1 MAYSTTSK
9 FVQLTP
15 YLLMEW
21 MYADQPD
28 PETYPVNTG
37 STTVGFNKMVNGYI
51 TAIVNNASIVPTNQ
65 IYNLDSNYEVTHNTA
80 ENSVVQIATNSFIT
94 LDPGLIIPFND
105 FSDELTPTDQLQ
117 INFPANIQV
126 VYDSIRYHIVAGYN
140 LSNLDGIII
149 NVKYQDVNLTYVTF
163 SQILIQKGTQQV
175 YTLNP
180 TPLKIGANIYD
191 RYLEVKVPSL
201 SNMNNTYQAAA
212 ASFRSQ
218 TLAALTSQSGRGYV
232 YGAPIRIELWT
243 VASKSDY
250 LGYERYD
257 SELTSALSLES
268 EDPFSNIGAVIK
280 ESDSGQFFEYFA
292 TDNQGFVE
300 DFILFQNSIGN
311 NYYINHQIETL
322 EQIGVAIIT
331 TNTFQTIQTTGFDV
345 PNYYRPIVKNAAT
358 ASSFT
363 LKYTMS
369 LVNTVDNSRVVR
381 IGTYT
386 SANPGQW
393 GPNITPLKLNTFPQV
408 MKIYNKVYNQAPL
421 NIPAPV
427 NPTPTEIVKVSNVF
441 IDSRNVS
448 TTSIPLIIRN
458 GSIQNDTSAAPTVA
472 QSAGTMVIDVTPFD
486 NYYKFKMY
494 KSGSDGSPVEIDLG
508 DTVNYKMVF
517 IDNTGKKI
525 YVPSLQD
532 KNLANSS
539 KGEVAFR
546 IDDSIS
552 STILQLNDRRF
563 FIAQGGDPVSTV
575 ESVQTNPNVNVTVT
589 TNT

>member
-1 MAYSTTSK
+1 VAYSTTSK

-37 STTVGFNKMVNGYI
+37 SITVGFNKMVNGYV

-65 IYNLDSNYEVTHNTA
+65 IYNIDTNYEVTHNTA
-80 ENSVVQIATNSFIT
+80 ENSVVQIATNSFVT

-201 SNMNNTYQAAA
+201 VAMNNSYQAAA
-212 ASFRSQ
+212 ASFRTQ
-218 TLAALTSQSGRGYV
+218 TLASLTSQSGRGYV

-243 VASKSDY
+243 VVSKSDY

-386 SANPGQW
+386 SSNPGQW
-393 GPNITPLKLNTFPQV
+393 GPNITPIRLNTFPQV
-408 MKIYNKVYNQAPL
+408 MKIYNKIYNQAPL

-448 TTSIPLIIRN
+448 TTNIPLIIRN
-458 GSIQNDTSAAPTVA
+458 GSIQNDTSAAPIVA

-508 DTVNYKMVF
+508 DTINYKMVF
-517 IDNTGKKI
+517 IGNTGKKI

-532 KNLANSS
+532 RNLANPSR
-539 KGEVAFR
+539 GEVAFR

-563 FIAQGGDPVSTV
+563 FIAQGGDPASTV
-575 ESVQTNPNVNVTVT
+575 QSVQTNPNVNVTVT

>member
-21 MYADQPD
+21 MYADQPN

-37 STTVGFNKMVNGYI
+37 TVTVGYNKMINGYI
-51 TAIVNNASIVPTNQ
+51 TAIVNNAAIVPTNQ
-65 IYNLDSNYEVTHNTA
+65 IYNLNENYPVTHNA
-80 ENSVVQIATNSFIT
+80 GENSVVQISTNSFVT

-105 FSDELTPTDQLQ
+105 FSNELTPTSELQ
-117 INFPANIQV
+117 INFPGNIEV

-140 LSNLDGIII
+140 LSNIDGVILS
-149 NVKYQDVNLTYVTF
+149 VKYQDVNQTFVTF
-163 SQILIQKGTQQV
+163 SQALIQKGTQQS

-180 TPLKIGANIYD
+180 SPLKIGANIYD
-191 RYLEVKVPSL
+191 RYFEVKVPSL
-201 SNMNNTYQAAA
+201 VDMNNKYQAAA
-212 ASFRSQ
+212 SSFKSQ

-232 YGAPIRIELWT
+232 YASPIRIEVWS
-243 VASKSDY
+243 VVSKSDY

-257 SELTSALSLES
+257 SELISALSLES

-280 ESDSGQFFEYFA
+280 ESSSGQFFEYFA
-292 TDNQGFVE
+292 TDNEGFVE

-331 TNTFQTIQTTGFDV
+331 TNTFQTIQTTGYDV
-345 PNYYRPIVKNAAT
+345 PNFYRPIVRNSAVAA
-358 ASSFT
+358 SFT
-363 LKYTMS
+363 LRYTMS

-386 SANPGQW
+386 SNNPGQW
-393 GPNITPLKLNTFPQV
+393 GPNISPIQLNTFPQV
-408 MKIYNKVYNQAPL
+408 MKIYNKVYNQAAL
-421 NIPAPV
+421 NIPGQS
-427 NPTPTEIVKVSNVF
+427 NPTPTEVVRTNNLFINYSN
-441 IDSRNVS
+441 IS
-448 TTSIPLIIRN
+448 TTNIPLIIRD
-458 GSIQNDTSAAPTVA
+458 GSIQNDTSAAPNIA
-472 QSAGTMVIDVTPFD
+472 QPSGRLVVDVTPFD

-494 KSGSDGSPVEIDLG
+494 KSGSDGAPVEIDLG
-508 DTVNYKMVF
+508 DTSNYKMVF
-517 IDNTGKKI
+517 IDNTGKKL
-525 YVPSLQD
+525 YVASLQD

-546 IDDSIS
+546 MDDSIS
-552 STILQLNDRRF
+552 GTILQLRDRRF
-563 FIAQGGDPVSTV
+563 FITQGGDPTSTV
-575 ESVQTNPNVNVTVT
+575 TSVQTNPNANVTVT
-589 TNT
+589 RNT

>member
-393 GPNITPLKLNTFPQV
+393 GPNITPIKLNTFPQV

-552 STILQLNDRRF
+552 STILQLRDRRF

>member
-1 MAYSTTSK
+1 
-9 FVQLTP
+9 
-15 YLLMEW
+15 

-37 STTVGFNKMVNGYI
+37 TITVGFNKMVNGYI
-51 TAIVNNASIVPTNQ
+51 TAIVNNAAIVPTNQ
-65 IYNLDSNYEVTHNTA
+65 IYNLDINYPVTHNTA

-201 SNMNNTYQAAA
+201 VAMNNTYQAAA

-386 SANPGQW
+386 SSNPGQW
-393 GPNITPLKLNTFPQV
+393 GPNITPIKLNTFPQV
-408 MKIYNKVYNQAPL
+408 MKIYNKIYNQAPL

-517 IDNTGKKI
+517 IDNTGKKL

-532 KNLANSS
+532 KNLANPS

-546 IDDSIS
+546 MDDSIS
-552 STILQLNDRRF
+552 STILQLNDHRF

>member
-1 MAYSTTSK
+1 VAYSTTSK

-65 IYNLDSNYEVTHNTA
+65 IYNLDINYPVTHNTA

-201 SNMNNTYQAAA
+201 VAMNNSYQAAA
-212 ASFRSQ
+212 ASFRTQ

-393 GPNITPLKLNTFPQV
+393 GPNITPIKLNTFPQV

-472 QSAGTMVIDVTPFD
+472 QSAGTMVIDVSPFD

-552 STILQLNDRRF
+552 STILQLRDRRF

>member
-1 MAYSTTSK
+1 
-9 FVQLTP
+9 
-15 YLLMEW
+15 

-51 TAIVNNASIVPTNQ
+51 TAIVNNAAIVPTNQ
-65 IYNLDSNYEVTHNTA
+65 IYNLNENYETTHNTA
-80 ENSVVQIATNSFIT
+80 ENSVVQIATNSFVT

-180 TPLKIGANIYD
+180 NPLKIGANIYD

-393 GPNITPLKLNTFPQV
+393 GPNITPIKLNTFPQV

-427 NPTPTEIVKVSNVF
+427 NPAPTEIVKVSNVF

-532 KNLANSS
+532 KNLANPS

-552 STILQLNDRRF
+552 STILQLRDRRF

>member
-51 TAIVNNASIVPTNQ
+51 TAIVNNAAIVPTNQ

-393 GPNITPLKLNTFPQV
+393 GPNITPIKLNTFPQV

>member
-1 MAYSTTSK
+1 
-9 FVQLTP
+9 
-15 YLLMEW
+15 MEW

-393 GPNITPLKLNTFPQV
+393 GPNITPIKLNTFPQV

-552 STILQLNDRRF
+552 STILQLRDRRF

>member
-51 TAIVNNASIVPTNQ
+51 TAIVNNAAIVPTNQ
-65 IYNLDSNYEVTHNTA
+65 IYNLNENYETTHNTA
-80 ENSVVQIATNSFIT
+80 ENSVVQIATNSFVT

-180 TPLKIGANIYD
+180 NPLKIGANIYD

-393 GPNITPLKLNTFPQV
+393 GPNITPIKLNTFPQV

-427 NPTPTEIVKVSNVF
+427 NPAPTEIVKVSNVF

-532 KNLANSS
+532 KNLANPS

-552 STILQLNDRRF
+552 STILQLRDRRF

>member
-51 TAIVNNASIVPTNQ
+51 TAIVNNAAIVPTNQ
-65 IYNLDSNYEVTHNTA
+65 IYNLDINYEVTHNTA

-140 LSNLDGIII
+140 LSNLDGVII

-201 SNMNNTYQAAA
+201 VAMNNTYQAAA
-212 ASFRSQ
+212 ASSRSQ

-393 GPNITPLKLNTFPQV
+393 GPNITPIKLNTFPQV

-472 QSAGTMVIDVTPFD
+472 QSAGTMVIDVSPFD

-552 STILQLNDRRF
+552 STILQLRDRRF

>member
-1 MAYSTTSK
+1 
-9 FVQLTP
+9 
-15 YLLMEW
+15 MEW

-37 STTVGFNKMVNGYI
+37 TITVGFNKMVNGYI
-51 TAIVNNASIVPTNQ
+51 TAIVNNAAIVPTNQ
-65 IYNLDSNYEVTHNTA
+65 IYNLDINYPVTHNTA

-201 SNMNNTYQAAA
+201 VAMNNTYQAAA

-386 SANPGQW
+386 SSNPGQW
-393 GPNITPLKLNTFPQV
+393 GPNITPIKLNTFPQV
-408 MKIYNKVYNQAPL
+408 MKIYNKIYNQAPL

-517 IDNTGKKI
+517 IDNTGKKL

-532 KNLANSS
+532 KNLANPS

-546 IDDSIS
+546 MDDSIS
-552 STILQLNDRRF
+552 STILQLNDHRF

>member
-1 MAYSTTSK
+1 VAYSTTSK

-51 TAIVNNASIVPTNQ
+51 TAIVNNSSIVPTNQ
-65 IYNLDSNYEVTHNTA
+65 IYNLDVDYEITHNTA
-80 ENSVVQIATNSFIT
+80 ENSVVQIATNSFVT

-105 FSDELTPTDQLQ
+105 FSDELTPTNELE
-117 INFPANIQV
+117 INFPGNIQV

-140 LSNLDGIII
+140 LSNIDGIIV
-149 NVKYQDVNLTYVTF
+149 NVKYQDINQTYVTF

-201 SNMNNTYQAAA
+201 ADMNNKYQAAA

-218 TLAALTSQSGRGYV
+218 TLAGLTSQSGRGYV

-243 VASKSDY
+243 VRNKVDY
-250 LGYERYD
+250 LGYERYE

-280 ESDSGQFFEYFA
+280 ESTSGQFFEYFA
-292 TDNQGFVE
+292 TDNEGFVE

-311 NYYINHQIETL
+311 NYYINHQIEIL
-322 EQIGVAIIT
+322 EQIGVAVIT

-345 PNYYRPIVKNAAT
+345 PNFYRPIIKNAAV
-358 ASSFT
+358 AASFT

-369 LVNTVDNSRVVR
+369 LVNTVDNSRIIR

-386 SANPGQW
+386 SNSPSQW
-393 GPNITPLKLNTFPQV
+393 GPNITPIQLSTFPQS
-408 MKIYNKVYNQAPL
+408 MKIYNKIYNQAPL
-421 NIPAPV
+421 NVPGPSNPV
-427 NPTPTEIVKVSNVF
+427 PVEVVKVNNVF
-441 IDSRNVS
+441 IDSRSVTTTNV
-448 TTSIPLIIRN
+448 PLIIR
-458 GSIQNDTSAAPTVA
+458 GPSVQNDTSSEPAVA
-472 QSAGTMVIDVTPFD
+472 RPSGTMVIDVTPFD

-494 KSGSDGSPVEIDLG
+494 KSGSDSAPVEIDLG
-508 DTVNYKMVF
+508 DTSNYKLVF

-532 KNLANSS
+532 RNLANPS

-546 IDDSIS
+546 MDDSIA
-552 STILQLNDRRF
+552 STILQLKDRRF
-563 FIAQGGDPVSTV
+563 FVTQGGDPVNSAV
-575 ESVQTNPNVNVTVT
+575 SVQTNPNVNVSVT
-589 TNT
+589 QTR

>member
-1 MAYSTTSK
+1 VAYSTTSK

-393 GPNITPLKLNTFPQV
+393 GPNITPIKLNTFPQV

-552 STILQLNDRRF
+552 STILQLRDRRF

>member
-1 MAYSTTSK
+1 
-9 FVQLTP
+9 
-15 YLLMEW
+15 MEW

-51 TAIVNNASIVPTNQ
+51 TAIVNNSSIVPTNQ
-65 IYNLDSNYEVTHNTA
+65 VYNLDVDYEITHNTA

-105 FSDELTPTDQLQ
+105 FSDELTPTNELE
-117 INFPANIQV
+117 INFPGNIQV

-140 LSNLDGIII
+140 LSNIDGIIV
-149 NVKYQDVNLTYVTF
+149 NVKYQDVNQTYVTF

-201 SNMNNTYQAAA
+201 ADMNNKYQAAA
-212 ASFRSQ
+212 TSFKSQ

-243 VASKSDY
+243 VRNKVDY
-250 LGYERYD
+250 LGYERYE

-280 ESDSGQFFEYFA
+280 ESASGQFFEYFA
-292 TDNQGFVE
+292 TDNEGFVE

-311 NYYINHQIETL
+311 NYYINHQIEIL
-322 EQIGVAIIT
+322 EQIGVAVIT

-345 PNYYRPIVKNAAT
+345 PNFYRPIIKNAAV
-358 ASSFT
+358 AASFT

-369 LVNTVDNSRVVR
+369 LVNTVDNSRIIR

-386 SANPGQW
+386 SSSPSQW
-393 GPNITPLKLNTFPQV
+393 GPNITPIQLNTFPQS
-408 MKIYNKVYNQAPL
+408 MKIYNKIYNQAPL
-421 NIPAPV
+421 NVPGPSNPV
-427 NPTPTEIVKVSNVF
+427 PVEVVKVNNVF
-441 IDSRNVS
+441 IDSRSVTTTNV
-448 TTSIPLIIRN
+448 PLIIR
-458 GSIQNDTSAAPTVA
+458 GPSVQNDTSSEPAVA
-472 QSAGTMVIDVTPFD
+472 RPSGTMVIDVTPFD

-494 KSGSDGSPVEIDLG
+494 KSGSDSAPVEIDLG
-508 DTVNYKMVF
+508 DTSNYKMVF

-532 KNLANSS
+532 RNIANPS

-546 IDDSIS
+546 MDDSIA
-552 STILQLNDRRF
+552 STILQLRDRRF
-563 FIAQGGDPVSTV
+563 FITQGGDPVNSVT
-575 ESVQTNPNVNVTVT
+575 SVQTNPNVNVSVT
-589 TNT
+589 QTR

>member
-1 MAYSTTSK
+1 
-9 FVQLTP
+9 
-15 YLLMEW
+15 MEW

-65 IYNLDSNYEVTHNTA
+65 IYNLDINYPVTHNTA

-201 SNMNNTYQAAA
+201 VAMNNSYQAAA
-212 ASFRSQ
+212 ASFRTQ

-393 GPNITPLKLNTFPQV
+393 GPNITPIKLNTFPQV

-472 QSAGTMVIDVTPFD
+472 QSAGTMVIDVSPFD

-552 STILQLNDRRF
+552 STILQLRDRRF

>member
-1 MAYSTTSK
+1 MAYSSTSK

-21 MYADQPD
+21 MYADQPN

-37 STTVGFNKMVNGYI
+37 TVTVGYNKMVNGYI
-51 TAIVNNASIVPTNQ
+51 TAIVNNSSIVPTNQ
-65 IYNLDSNYEVTHNTA
+65 IYNLDENYPVTHNTGA
-80 ENSVVQIATNSFIT
+80 DSVVQIATNSFVT

-105 FSDELTPTDQLQ
+105 FSDELTPTNELQ
-117 INFPANIQV
+117 ITFPGNIEV
-126 VYDSIRYHIVAGYN
+126 VYDSIKYHIVAGYN
-140 LSNLDGIII
+140 LSNIDGVIIS
-149 NVKYQDVNLTYVTF
+149 VKYQDVNQTFVTF
-163 SQILIQKGTQQV
+163 SQVLIQKGTQQS

-180 TPLKIGANIYD
+180 NPLKIGANIYD
-191 RYLEVKVPSL
+191 RYFEVKVPSL
-201 SNMNNTYQAAA
+201 ADMNNKYQAASS
-212 ASFRSQ
+212 SFRSQ

-232 YGAPIRIELWT
+232 YASPIRIEVWS
-243 VASKSDY
+243 VVNKVDY

-257 SELTSALSLES
+257 SELISALSLES

-280 ESDSGQFFEYFA
+280 ESTSGQFFEYFA
-292 TDNQGFVE
+292 TDNQGFIE

-322 EQIGVAIIT
+322 EQIGVAVIT
-331 TNTFQTIQTTGFDV
+331 TNTFQTIQTTGYDV
-345 PNYYRPIVKNAAT
+345 PNFYRPIVRNSAVAA
-358 ASSFT
+358 SFT

-386 SANPGQW
+386 SSNPGQW
-393 GPNITPLKLNTFPQV
+393 GPNITPIKLNTFPQV
-408 MKIYNKVYNQAPL
+408 MKIYNKIYNQAAL
-421 NIPAPV
+421 NVPGQS
-427 NPTPTEIVKVSNVF
+427 NPTPTEVVRTNNVF
-441 IDSRNVS
+441 IDYNTVS
-448 TTSIPLIIRN
+448 TTSIPLIIRDN
-458 GSIQNDTSAAPTVA
+458 SIQNDTSAAPTTA
-472 QSAGTMVIDVTPFD
+472 QPSGRLVVDVTPFD

-494 KSGSDGSPVEIDLG
+494 KSGSDGAPVEIDLG
-508 DTVNYKMVF
+508 DTSNYKMVF

-532 KNLANSS
+532 KNLANPS

-552 STILQLNDRRF
+552 GTILQLSDRRF
-563 FIAQGGDPVSTV
+563 FITQGGDQVSSVT
-575 ESVQTNPNVNVTVT
+575 SVQSNPNVNVTVT
-589 TNT
+589 ANR